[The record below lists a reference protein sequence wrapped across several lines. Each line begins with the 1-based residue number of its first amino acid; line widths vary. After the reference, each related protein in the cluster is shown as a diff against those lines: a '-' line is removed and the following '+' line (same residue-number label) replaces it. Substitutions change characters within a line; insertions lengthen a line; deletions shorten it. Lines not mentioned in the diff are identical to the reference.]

1 MTDERLDMLD
11 DELRGYEQQKRVLA
25 MKMEELADID
35 CPLGVCV
42 YDPRMQDLQ
51 SQMMHIQHRMD
62 MVSDVMTIL
71 RQHGAA

>member
-11 DELRGYEQQKRVLA
+11 DELKGYEEQRKVLA
-25 MKMEELADID
+25 MRMEELADID

-42 YDPRMQDLQ
+42 FDPRMQDLQ
-51 SQMMHIQHRMD
+51 NEIMYVQHRMD

-71 RQHGAA
+71 RQHGVA